1 MTRPCHD
8 LDLAFHVNRHGVLAV
23 PATLWLG
30 FALLARQWLL
40 LVAVAVSQ
48 FRGQTGTAMLLGDG
62 GVPWWALAAQ
72 TPVLALMMAAACRQP
87 QAGTWAR
94 WLWRRGRE
102 IVALTALLNLGW
114 TTRLLLASDYWNA
127 WPELFLACCSLLDLA
142 IVLAVYTTPY
152 HRQMFAEFP
161 ARPSA
166 S

>member
-1 MTRPCHD
+1 MPPRPN
-8 LDLAFHVNRHGVLAV
+8 DLAFCVNRHGVLAV

-48 FRGQTGTAMLLGDG
+48 FRRQTDTALLLGDG
-62 GVPWWALAAQ
+62 GTPWWALAAQ
-72 TPVLALMMAAACRQP
+72 LPVLVLMLAAAYRQP
-87 QAGTWAR
+87 QAGAWAR

-114 TTRLLLASDYWNA
+114 TARLLLAADYWNA

-142 IVLAVYTTPY
+142 IVLAVYTAPY

>member
-1 MTRPCHD
+1 MPERPHAE
-8 LDLAFHVNRHGVLAV
+8 LAFHVNRHGVLAV
-23 PATLWLG
+23 PLSLWLS

-48 FRGQTGTAMLLGDG
+48 FRRQTDTSLLLGDG
-62 GVPWWALAAQ
+62 GVPWFALAAQ
-72 TPVLALMMAAACRQP
+72 VPILLLMLAAANRLP

-94 WLWRRGRE
+94 VLWRRGRE
-102 IVALTALLNLGW
+102 IVALTAVLNLVW
-114 TTRLLLASDYWNA
+114 TAKLLLASDYWNP

-161 ARPSA
+161 APEAER
-166 S
+166 